1 MWALLGSAVSGQAG
15 TWGWPQPG
23 PGVSPEAELR

>member
-15 TWGWPQPG
+15 LWGVATWGVAAARPWRLP
-23 PGVSPEAELR
+23 